1 MSHPV
6 SPTGTTKQMG
16 YRTGGAGGGSRWR
29 QVMGRP
35 LGPRLPRQLRESGG
49 TVENAMAYE
58 LDDLTTPV
66 ELVASDDLGMTEIG
80 RETYP
85 VS

>member
-1 MSHPV
+1 MGSLPDDAFTE
-6 SPTGTTKQMG
+6 SQME
-16 YRTGGAGGGSRWR
+16 TIK
-29 QVMGRP
+29 
-35 LGPRLPRQLRESGG
+35 EGG